1 MKYFRRNFDV
11 IIGDIFCAIFK
22 KVLSA
27 IMIIIGEIS
36 FDNFSVVYL
45 YKSGTFYNL
54 VLEI

>member
-1 MKYFRRNFDV
+1 MKYFRRNFDI
-11 IIGDIFCAIFK
+11 IIGDISCAIFK

-36 FDNFSVVYL
+36 FDNFSIVYL